1 MTIDKTIIRNYSRIY
16 FFCHIIRN
24 HCCLRL
30 LTVTRR
36 KIERETLR
44 EMVRV
49 NERVRNWDCESG
61 RVREWMRVWDS
72 LRCSVKHVCF
82 IDGYNFVCTYGS
94 ALFKFVSLQGRIM
107 VNFVPNYSIQCLLR
121 VCFLVF
127 IQVLHTQCHTQ
138 NDT

>member
-36 KIERETLR
+36 KIEKETLR

-49 NERVRNWDCESG
+49 NERVGNWDCESG

-72 LRCSVKHVCF
+72 LRCSVQHVCF
-82 IDGYNFVCTYGS
+82 IDGHNFVSTYGS

-127 IQVLHTQCHTQ
+127 IQVLHTECHTQ

>member
-72 LRCSVKHVCF
+72 LRCSVQHVCF
-82 IDGYNFVCTYGS
+82 IYGYNFVSLYGS

>member
-72 LRCSVKHVCF
+72 LRCSVQHVCF
-82 IDGYNFVCTYGS
+82 IYGYTFVSLYGS

-127 IQVLHTQCHTQ
+127 IQVLHTECHTQ